1 MNKIAIIGI
10 FLIGTLTSYAQNDNN
25 IETIRVDLNNNGIID
40 VIKPLN
46 SYLEVKI
53 DNRTYNI
60 SYEND
65 FGFENIGELEYKNKV
80 ITISSQ
86 SQGTG
91 LWTYTYKF
99 RFNKSKNKIELIGYE
114 DFNKWAS
121 GSMTTSINLATGKY
135 EVKVEEW
142 NEQKQDHDLKSY
154 EGKNFFKKIY
164 LEEIR
169 QTDLSKLNEFGL
181 QFTN

>member
-1 MNKIAIIGI
+1 MKKIAIIGI

-99 RFNKSKNKIELIGYE
+99 RFNKLKNKIELIGYE
-114 DFNKWAS
+114 IGRAH
-121 GSMTTSINLATGKY
+121 
-135 EVKVEEW
+135 V
-142 NEQKQDHDLKSY
+142 
-154 EGKNFFKKIY
+154 
-164 LEEIR
+164 
-169 QTDLSKLNEFGL
+169 
-181 QFTN
+181 